1 MAVITDVV
9 IVAVLLAGIVLGARR
24 GLLQSLAGVVV
35 VVVALFCAAWVARR
49 FADPVAQWLQPILER
64 TLTSKIQNQTP
75 ATASA
80 GDMLQLFGFSG
91 RSLTELIETVTAQAI
106 QTGRT
111 LLEEVVGSVI
121 HSIAYALLYVVSFFI
136 IYLLLKLLLKPLD
149 LASKK
154 LPGVRTL
161 NGLGGAVLGFVEA
174 LLLLYLVVWGLRKL
188 QLVITPQLIEESM
201 FLKIF
206 VNYSPISL
214 ITSL

>member
-24 GLLQSLAGVVV
+24 GLLQSLAGVIVV
-35 VVVALFCAAWVARR
+35 VLAFFCAAWVARH
-49 FADPVAQWLQPILER
+49 FADPVARWLQPILEQ
-64 TLTSKIQNQTP
+64 TLTSKIQSQTP

-91 RSLTELIETVTAQAI
+91 RSLTELIEAVTARAI

-121 HSIAYALLYVVSFFI
+121 HSIAYALLYVLSFFV

-149 LASKK
+149 LASK
-154 LPGVRTL
+154 LPGLRTL
-161 NGLGGAVLGFVEA
+161 NGLGGAALGFIESA
-174 LLLLYLVVWGLRKL
+174 LLLYLVVWALRKL